1 MSRGAV
7 LTVKNKAATVSQ
19 LGVAIARLRDTEIKL
34 YREIVWKVFTHIV
47 RNTPAY
53 SGAAVAHW
61 TIGIGKSEA
70 FYDPGLGRPDSS
82 RKAIRE
88 GTLQPFQKGGD
99 HYWARLA
106 RDRERPK
113 LQRIRRGTVV
123 VIANGVIGDT
133 DNGKASA
140 AYLESLQNPAY
151 AADKLRAANQPYTTV
166 EESALIVATQYW
178 NKKID
183 PFTWMPAGEFEP

>member
-1 MSRGAV
+1 MSGSKLA
-7 LTVKNKAATVSQ
+7 TKNKAQVLNH

-34 YREIVWKVFTHIV
+34 YREVVWKVFTHIV

-53 SGAAVAHW
+53 SGSAAAHW

-70 FYDPGLGRPDSS
+70 FYDPGLGRPDST
-82 RKAIRE
+82 RGAIRA
-88 GTLQPFQKGGD
+88 GSLQPFQKGGD

-183 PFTWMPAGEFEP
+183 PFTWVPAGEFEP

>member
-1 MSRGAV
+1 MSKARLA
-7 LTVKNKAATVSQ
+7 TKNKAQVLNH

-34 YREIVWKVFTHIV
+34 YREVVWKVFTHIV

-70 FYDPGLGRPDSS
+70 FYDSSLGRPNST
-82 RKAIRE
+82 RMAIRA
-88 GTLQPFQKGGD
+88 GSLQPFQKGGD